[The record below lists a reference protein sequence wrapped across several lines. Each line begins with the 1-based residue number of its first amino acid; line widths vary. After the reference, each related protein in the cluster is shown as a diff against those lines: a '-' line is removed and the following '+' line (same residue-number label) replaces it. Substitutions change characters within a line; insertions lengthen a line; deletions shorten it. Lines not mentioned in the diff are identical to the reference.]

1 MPRLLFTLT
10 GDTRP
15 CYDFE
20 IRATAGSA
28 AEVSDRIRKSLIYP
42 MTSLPNLFAVVGLG
56 FLLGMRHATDPD
68 HVVAVTTIVS
78 RQSSIRHAGL
88 IGAFWGLGHTLTILV
103 VGAGIIV
110 FNLAIPIKVGLAME
124 LAVGLMLILL
134 GVLNLAGI
142 TQRITDKFMPAHAH
156 AEVVHSH
163 PHQHGAHL
171 HEHVHAH
178 APEVH
183 MHLDESP
190 KGRLSQTLQKIGLY
204 QMLRPLAVGIVHG
217 LAGSAAVA
225 LLVLATIRDPR
236 WAVIY
241 LLVFGVGTI
250 AGMIVITMAIGAPF
264 AYTGKKFTS
273 FNRGLAIVSGVVSVV
288 FGAFIS
294 FQIGFVDGLFTSHP
308 HWTPH

>member
-1 MPRLLFTLT
+1 MQ
-10 GDTRP
+10 P
-15 CYDFE
+15 CYDFK
-20 IRATAGSA
+20 IRATGRGSA
-28 AEVSDRIRKSLIYP
+28 IELSNAIQRSAIYR
-42 MTSLPNLFAVVGLG
+42 MTSLPNLLAVVGLG

-78 RQSSIRHAGL
+78 RQQSIRHAGL

-103 VGAGIIV
+103 VGAGIII
-110 FNLAIPIKVGLAME
+110 FDLAIPVKVGLAME

-134 GVLNLAGI
+134 GVLNLVGF
-142 TQRITDKFMPAHAH
+142 TQWITDRFTPRHPY

-163 PHQHGAHL
+163 PHQHGSHR
-171 HEHVHAH
+171 HEHIHAH

-183 MHLDESP
+183 IHLEEAP
-190 KGRLSQTLQKIGLY
+190 KGRLALALQKVGLY

-273 FNRGLAIVSGVVSVV
+273 FNRGLAIVSGVVSVA

-294 FQIGFVDGLFTSHP
+294 FQIGFVGGLFTSHP

>member
-1 MPRLLFTLT
+1 
-10 GDTRP
+10 
-15 CYDFE
+15 
-20 IRATAGSA
+20 
-28 AEVSDRIRKSLIYP
+28 

-78 RQSSIRHAGL
+78 RQNSIRHAGL
-88 IGAFWGLGHTLTILV
+88 IGAFWGLGHTITILF

-110 FNLAIPIKVGLAME
+110 FNLAIPVKVGLAME

-134 GVLNLAGI
+134 GVLSLAGI
-142 TQRITDKFMPAHAH
+142 TQRITDRFTPAHSH
-156 AEVVHSH
+156 SEVIHSH
-163 PHQHGAHL
+163 SHQHGTEH

-178 APEVH
+178 SPEVH
-183 MHLDESP
+183 MHLAEPP
-190 KGRLSQTLQKIGLY
+190 KGPLQRTLEKIGLY

-236 WAVIY
+236 WAVTY

-250 AGMIVITMAIGAPF
+250 AGMVLITMVIGAPF

-273 FNRGLAIVSGVVSVV
+273 FNRGLAIVSGVISVA
-288 FGAFIS
+288 FGLFIS